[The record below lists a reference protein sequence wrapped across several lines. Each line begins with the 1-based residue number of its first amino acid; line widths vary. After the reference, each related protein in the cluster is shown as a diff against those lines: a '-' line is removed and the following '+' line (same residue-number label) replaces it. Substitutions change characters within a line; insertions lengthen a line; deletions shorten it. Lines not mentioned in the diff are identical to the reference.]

1 MNTVGMCHQVAVFS
15 LALFLSVG
23 RAEAFG
29 AEPVPPRIQFEV
41 TKKDSRGRVQ
51 VMEARTDRGGC
62 IAEIVYE
69 GLPQIYV
76 VVISR
81 TRLQNLGHLLIR
93 DGTEDNLTNEVL
105 MENFHKA
112 IGEHCLPLIVPGYD
126 RV

>member
-1 MNTVGMCHQVAVFS
+1 MNIVRQYKTVLFFT
-15 LALFLSVG
+15 ALFLLIG
-23 RAEAFG
+23 MPHAFG
-29 AEPVPPRIQFEV
+29 AEPAPSRIQFEV

-112 IGEHCLPLIVPGYD
+112 INEHCLPLIVPGYTD
-126 RV
+126 V